1 MSVRTYNPSVL
12 VGNWNEDIQ
21 LEEDTLK
28 NFLEKREKGEL
39 LIQKT
44 QNLTGSLGSQIELSV
59 SQDFA
64 IHIGDKVM
72 LKCAAAKDQQKYSAG
87 VDPRQGCV
95 VALNITDPN
104 ALLQKNVQ
112 GPVVATGCRTVSP
125 NQRTVF
131 CVESV
136 DGSGNGSQLRYGEPF
151 YLTTVGDNTGKLY
164 LCSDKVMFNKC
175 AKKSR
180 HQEVSLVPEPS
191 FLTRWMVQH
200 QNPLVRLEYE
210 HQPVEANT
218 ELVIVHCKT
227 NSCLA
232 VEDKF
237 NLRTPFGQEYEL
249 SVHTYLDSHKAE
261 MDNNRW
267 MLVVGVPGSSVNP
280 VPNQGPG
287 AAPLHP
293 PAAS

>member
-1 MSVRTYNPSVL
+1 MSVRTYNPSVR

-44 QNLTGSLGSQIELSV
+44 HNLTASMGANIELSV

-72 LKCAAAKDQQKYSAG
+72 LKCAAAKDQQKYFANI
-87 VDPRQGCV
+87 DPRQDCV
-95 VALNITDPN
+95 VALNITDPT
-104 ALLQKNVQ
+104 ALLQKNVK

-136 DGSGNGSQLRYGEPF
+136 DGQGKGAQLCYGEDF
-151 YLTTVGDNTGKLY
+151 YFTTVGENTGKLY
-164 LCSDKVMFNKC
+164 LSSDKVTFNIC

-180 HQEVSLVPEPS
+180 NQEVSLVPEPS
-191 FLTRWMVQH
+191 FLTQWRVQH
-200 QNPLVRLEYE
+200 RNPLIRLEYE
-210 HQPVEANT
+210 HQPVQANA
-218 ELVIVHCKT
+218 ELIIVHSKT

-232 VEDKF
+232 VEDKH

-249 SVHTYLDSHKAE
+249 SVHTFLDSHKAE
-261 MDNNRW
+261 MDNNHW

-280 VPNQGPG
+280 VPDQGPG

-293 PAAS
+293 PAC